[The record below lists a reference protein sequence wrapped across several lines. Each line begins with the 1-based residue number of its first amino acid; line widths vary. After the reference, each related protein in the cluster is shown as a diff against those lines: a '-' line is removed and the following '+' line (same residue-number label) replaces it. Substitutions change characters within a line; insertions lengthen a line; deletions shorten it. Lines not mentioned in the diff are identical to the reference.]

1 MVTAMGYQCFDV
13 SVTDKVAHIKM
24 NRPEKANSMIAEFW
38 RELPEIVVEHSR
50 SGSVRAIVLSGEGK
64 HFCAGMD
71 LAVFGSTEDLNGS
84 GPKGFRS
91 RRNERQRGLILKL
104 QDTFSALE
112 NARVPVLAAIQGAC
126 VGGAIDMVTACD
138 MRYATEN
145 AYFSIAEVNIGMT
158 ADVGTLPRFAKL
170 VAEGIVRELA
180 FTGRKWTAAEALQH
194 GFVNAVYPDHETML
208 ASVMDTAAEIA
219 SKSPM
224 AIWGTKRAMN
234 YGRDHTV
241 ADGLEFIANWNAA
254 ALDSDDMQEAMTAQ
268 MEKRTAEFPD
278 LWPESDGL

>member
-1 MVTAMGYQCFDV
+1 
-13 SVTDKVAHIKM
+13 
-24 NRPEKANSMIAEFW
+24 MIAEFW
-38 RELPEIVVEHSR
+38 SELPAIVNEHSR

-71 LAVFGSTEDLNGS
+71 LAVFASADDLNHS
-84 GPKGFRS
+84 GGGFRS

-138 MRYATEN
+138 MRYATED
-145 AYFSIAEVNIGMT
+145 AFFSIAEVNIGMT

-170 VAEGIVRELA
+170 VAEGVVRELA
-180 FTGRKWTAAEALQH
+180 FTGRKWTATEAMQH
-194 GFVNAVYPDHETML
+194 GFVNAVFPDYETL
-208 ASVMDTAAEIA
+208 LNSVMATAAEIA

-224 AIWGTKRAMN
+224 AVWGTKRAMN
-234 YGRDHTV
+234 FGRDHSV
-241 ADGLEFIANWNAA
+241 ADGLEFIATWNSG
-254 ALDSDDMQEAMTAQ
+254 ALDADDMKEAMTAQ
-268 MEKRTAEFPD
+268 MAKRPAEFPD